1 MCSENNQNQEF
12 LPEMNQE
19 TSLEQIVASDPNYR
33 TEEEA
38 FAIANGLPLE
48 VIGPQGG
55 RTEEQAVALAACEV
69 PYYVDRQPGRDAVAG
84 AFREELGHAMEAGA
98 KVMSADKE
106 LRFCLELQRDRL
118 ARKNIRY
125 KEELDPGKKP
135 MRSPVNNVRSWQDG
149 HYETSWSVGYIKRKR
164 TAERDGMKTFK
175 RTDPSS
181 ICETVIDVRDG
192 ENVSEDTY
200 CCPNC
205 GAVSTIKG
213 LQEGCSQCGTSFQMT
228 ELYPKV
234 GNYFF
239 VDDPA
244 VSTDPIWKT
253 AIRYGLLALPVTI
266 PLFSPMIL
274 FRSESGA
281 SMADMKFAVPP
292 ISMVIRYIFGMI
304 ITSPITGYFVWMLS
318 LFFLSFAQLGKE
330 SPAALSV
337 GRSRKRFAA
346 RMSRISP
353 VYTFETFSS
362 KITTLFRIL
371 VFSDNRESLP
381 FNAVKD
387 LGSALDNV
395 VDCTFRGWM
404 SCKKIKEEGNKVFVT
419 GDVYVDTVR
428 DMGSKLKVK
437 SEVYQVTVGKRTD
450 VPVLTNF
457 SIAKIQCPSC
467 GASFNSFKSK
477 NCPYCGTE
485 CPPAEDDWVLYEVKN
500 VYKQH
505 LIKSILIAVVAF
517 AILIGSILT
526 TYGPFAKG

>member
-1 MCSENNQNQEF
+1 MCTENNQI
-12 LPEMNQE
+12 QE
-19 TSLEQIVASDPNYR
+19 TDLEQIVRHAPNYR

-38 FAIANGLPLE
+38 IAIANG
-48 VIGPQGG
+48 IS
-55 RTEEQAVALAACEV
+55 EEEAVAMVASA
-69 PYYVDRQPGRDAVAG
+69 DSSAKRPGERAAVAG

-135 MRSPVNNVRSWQDG
+135 MRSAVNNVRSWQDG

-175 RTDPSS
+175 RTEPSS

-205 GAVSTIKG
+205 GVVSTIKE

-239 VDDPA
+239 VPDPA

-253 AIRYGLLALPVTI
+253 AIRYGLLALPVTLL
-266 PLFSPMIL
+266 LFSPMIFL
-274 FRSESGA
+274 SG
-281 SMADMKFAVPP
+281 SLTKMSSTGSLSGLKFSAP
-292 ISMVIRYIFGMI
+292 SLSTVIRYIIAMI
-304 ITSPITGYFVWMLS
+304 IVSPLTGYFVWILS

-337 GRSRKRFAA
+337 GKSRKRFAA
-346 RMSRISP
+346 QMSRISS

-362 KITTLFRIL
+362 KITTLFRAL

-387 LGSALDNV
+387 LGSDFDNV

-419 GDVYVDTVR
+419 GDVYVDAVR
-428 DMGSKLKVK
+428 DMGNKLKVK
-437 SEVYQVTVGKRTD
+437 SEVYQIKAGKRTD

-485 CPPAEDDWVLYEVKN
+485 CPPAEDDWVLYDVKN
-500 VYKQH
+500 VGKQH
-505 LIKSILIAVVAF
+505 LIKSIIIAVVAF
-517 AILIGSILT
+517 GILIGSILT
-526 TYGPFAKG
+526 TYGPFAK

>member
-1 MCSENNQNQEF
+1 MCTENNQNQEIN
-12 LPEMNQE
+12 PEMNQE
-19 TSLEQIVASDPNYR
+19 INSEMNQIQETDLEQIVRHAPNYR

-38 FAIANGLPLE
+38 IAIANG
-48 VIGPQGG
+48 IS
-55 RTEEQAVALAACEV
+55 EEEAVAMVASA
-69 PYYVDRQPGRDAVAG
+69 DSSAKRPGERAAVAG
-84 AFREELGHAMEAGA
+84 AFREELGHAMEPGA

-135 MRSPVNNVRSWQDG
+135 MRSAVNNVRSWQDG

-175 RTDPSS
+175 RTEPSS

-205 GAVSTIKG
+205 GAVSTIKE

-239 VDDPA
+239 VPDPA

-274 FRSESGA
+274 FSSESG
-281 SMADMKFAVPP
+281 SSLSNMKFAVPS
-292 ISMVIRYIFGMI
+292 ISLVIRYIVGMI
-304 ITSPITGYFVWMLS
+304 IVSPLTGYFVWMLS
-318 LFFLSFAQLGKE
+318 LFFLGFAQLGKE

-337 GRSRKRFAA
+337 GKSRKRFAA
-346 RMSRISP
+346 QMSRLSSA
-353 VYTFETFSS
+353 YTFETFSS

-387 LGSALDNV
+387 LGSDFDNV

-404 SCKKIKEEGNKVFVT
+404 SCKKIKTEENKVFVT
-419 GDVYVDTVR
+419 GDVYLDFVR
-428 DMGSKLKVK
+428 DMGTKLKVK
-437 SEVYQVTVGKRTD
+437 SEVFQIKAGKRTD

-485 CPPAEDDWVLYEVKN
+485 CPPAEDDWVLYDVKN
-500 VYKQH
+500 VGKQH
-505 LIKSILIAVVAF
+505 LIKSIIIAVVAF
-517 AILIGSILT
+517 GILIGSILT
-526 TYGPFAKG
+526 TYGPFAK